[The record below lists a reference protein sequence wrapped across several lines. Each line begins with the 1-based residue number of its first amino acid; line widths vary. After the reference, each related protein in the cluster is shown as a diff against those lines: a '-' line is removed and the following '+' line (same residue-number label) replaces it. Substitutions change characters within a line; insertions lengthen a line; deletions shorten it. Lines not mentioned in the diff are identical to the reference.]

1 MASSERVQRRDEKH
15 PRLKEI
21 CAKLKENE
29 TVKVWQGQLSD
40 STDTEK
46 NIIYGLYRFLLWKT
60 GKTTKDVLT
69 AEELRLPDQLI
80 KEAWKNKSSDDP
92 SIALKAKRDLLAF
105 SKQKNCKT
113 YTHYM
118 KSFYR
123 RNDIPID
130 LVMAVESPRR
140 EEVFPTDTTDS
151 EKIDI
156 LEKMNSMTDGYGFD
170 TLVVA
175 AGAPAALKSAIPLR
189 REIRS

>member
-1 MASSERVQRRDEKH
+1 MA
-15 PRLKEI
+15 LEI
-21 CAKLKENE
+21 PALE
-29 TVKVWQGQLSD
+29 
-40 STDTEK
+40 
-46 NIIYGLYRFLLWKT
+46 T
-60 GKTTKDVLT
+60 GKTRKDVLT
-69 AEELRLPDQLI
+69 GQELRLPYQLI
-80 KEAWKNKSSDDP
+80 KEAWKSNP
-92 SIALKAKRDLLAF
+92 LTILRLYFKAKRDLLAF

-151 EKIDI
+151 EKIQI
-156 LEKMNSMTDGYGFD
+156 PEKMNSMTDGYGFD

-175 AGAPAALKSAIPLR
+175 AGAPAALK
-189 REIRS
+189 